1 MEHKEPRR
9 KKTGGRQK
17 GTPNKTTA
25 QIKEMIVS
33 LVGTQMEKWPLELE
47 KMMRKDP
54 AEAMKITGRLIDYVL
69 PKQTKMELEGEL
81 KTKIESITININHTG
96 SESTNRNNDNIPQS

>member
-1 MEHKEPRR
+1 MSQYEPKK

-25 QIKEMIVS
+25 QIKDMITA
-33 LVGTQMEKWPLELE
+33 LVGTQMEKWPVVID
-47 KMMRKDP
+47 KMMKEDP

-69 PKQTKMELEGEL
+69 PKQTKIDLEGEL
-81 KTKIESITININHTG
+81 KHKVEKIVIEVKEGTNGT
-96 SESTNRNNDNIPQS
+96 TNRDN

>member
-1 MEHKEPRR
+1 MEKERR

-33 LVGTQMEKWPLELE
+33 LVGTQMEKWPVELE
-47 KMMRKDP
+47 KMMRRDP

-81 KTKIESITININHTG
+81 KHKIDKIVVEIKSYETKDTE
-96 SESTNRNNDNIPQS
+96 

>member
-1 MEHKEPRR
+1 MEAKERR

-33 LVGTQMEKWPLELE
+33 LVGTQMEKWPVELE

-81 KTKIESITININHTG
+81 KTKIESITININHSG
-96 SESTNRNNDNIPQS
+96 SESTNRDNDNVS

>member
-1 MEHKEPRR
+1 MEKERR
-9 KKTGGRQK
+9 KKTGGRKK

-33 LVGTQMEKWPLELE
+33 LVGTQMEKWPVELE

-81 KTKIESITININHTG
+81 KTKIESITININHSG
-96 SESTNRNNDNIPQS
+96 SESTNRDNDNVS

>member
-1 MEHKEPRR
+1 MEKERR
-9 KKTGGRQK
+9 KKTGGRVK

-33 LVGTQMEKWPLELE
+33 LVGSQMERWPVELE
-47 KMMRKDP
+47 KMMKKDP

-81 KTKIESITININHTG
+81 KHKIDKIVIEVKNGT
-96 SESTNRNNDNIPQS
+96 TNTNE